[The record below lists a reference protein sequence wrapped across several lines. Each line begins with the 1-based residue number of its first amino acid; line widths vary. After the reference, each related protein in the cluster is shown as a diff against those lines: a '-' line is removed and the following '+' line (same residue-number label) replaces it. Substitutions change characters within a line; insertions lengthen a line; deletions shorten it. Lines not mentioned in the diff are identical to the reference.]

1 MTASFSRFSRL
12 ISSVRGSDLPAGL
25 QVPLPASRNAV
36 HMHQRGQEP
45 FGLDVD
51 SRFRDDHGGEKLPQF
66 IRKTTVFD
74 AQEIIS

>member
-1 MTASFSRFSRL
+1 
-12 ISSVRGSDLPAGL
+12 
-25 QVPLPASRNAV
+25 
-36 HMHQRGQEP
+36 MHQRGQEP